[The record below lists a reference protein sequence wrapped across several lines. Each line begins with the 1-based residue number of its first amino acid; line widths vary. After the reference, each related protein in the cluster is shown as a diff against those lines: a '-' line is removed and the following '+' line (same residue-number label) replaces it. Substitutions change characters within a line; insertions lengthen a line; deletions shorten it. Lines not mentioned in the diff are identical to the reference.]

1 MLISFTHSHMKPSST
16 KLSDVYLQRPYT
28 HLVEIK
34 DVKSA
39 TAPKGPKGIDDGSD
53 NEQKPE
59 PEILGEKVR

>member
-1 MLISFTHSHMKPSST
+1 MVFVFQPIPFWHLTW
-16 KLSDVYLQRPYT
+16 

-34 DVKSA
+34 DVTSA

-53 NEQKPE
+53 NEQKPQ